1 MKAKITKTMALAI
14 RIALDELEN
23 SGMWEDS
30 LPKKERKKIY
40 KGIEELEAILRE
52 VEQRKKEKEN
62 GKKII

>member
-30 LPKKERKKIY
+30 LPKKERKKTY
-40 KGIEELEAILRE
+40 KGIEELEAILME
-52 VEQRKKEKEN
+52 IEQRKKEKEN
-62 GKKII
+62 GKKIS

>member
-30 LPKKERKKIY
+30 LPKKERKKTY
-40 KGIEELEAILRE
+40 KGIEELEILLKE
-52 VEQRKKEKEN
+52 IEQKED
-62 GKKII
+62 GKKTC